1 MFDRSVGEARSRLAR
16 GMSYAALWCAALVGC
31 AGNEARRY
39 DHMSAA
45 YRDSAGSEAVA
56 DAEYDALP
64 FPADAPLERGALVSE
79 VLRRSPD
86 IEAARQ
92 AWRANLVR
100 YPQASA
106 FEDPMLEYEFAPLS
120 IGADDM
126 RFGQVIELSQRFAW
140 PGKRAL
146 AGQVVLAEA
155 EASHHD
161 FEAVRRSLAAM
172 ASGLF
177 DAYYAATRSLEVNA
191 AHAGLVTQIR
201 QAVEGQY
208 TAGGAEQ
215 QELLQMQLEQAQVE
229 RERLMLLSRRAEVVA
244 ELNGLLR
251 RAPELPLPE
260 PPAALELAFDAP
272 PAAQALRD
280 EALHNRSE
288 LASAALEIEAR
299 AAEGDLARRDRY
311 PELGVST
318 SYNSMWADP
327 EHRWMVGMSLS
338 LPLQIGARNAAAE
351 QAAAERARAEAML
364 AAETNQVSVE
374 VERARQAVLESQA
387 VVQLYRGRLLP
398 TARAQI
404 EAAHIGYSTGR
415 GSLQGLIDAQRSL
428 RSLELGEQ
436 EQLAELG
443 RRWAELER
451 SLGRIAGLVAAT
463 EVKP

>member
-1 MFDRSVGEARSRLAR
+1 MFDRCVGEARGRLVR
-16 GMSYAALWCAALVGC
+16 ELSCAALSCAVLFGC

-39 DHMSAA
+39 DRMRAA
-45 YRDSAGSEAVA
+45 YRDSAGAEAVA
-56 DAEYDALP
+56 EPEYDALP
-64 FPADAPLERGALVSE
+64 FPADAPLEREALVRE

-106 FEDPMLEYEFAPLS
+106 FQDPMLEYEFAPMS
-120 IGADDM
+120 IGADGM
-126 RFGQVIELSQRFAW
+126 PFGQSIELSQKFAW
-140 PGKRAL
+140 PGKRGL
-146 AGQVVLAEA
+146 EGQVVLAEA
-155 EASHHD
+155 EAAHHD
-161 FEAVRRSLAAM
+161 FEAVKRSLAAM
-172 ASGLF
+172 TAGLF

-191 AHAGLVTQIR
+191 AHAALVTQIR

-208 TAGGAEQ
+208 TAGGAGQ

-229 RERLMLLSRRAEVVA
+229 RERLMLQARRAEVVA

-251 RAPELPLPE
+251 RAPERPLPE
-260 PPAALELAFDAP
+260 PPATLEPTFDAP
-272 PAAQALRD
+272 PTPQALRD

-299 AAEGDLARRDRY
+299 AAEVDLARRDRY
-311 PELGVST
+311 PELGVMT
-318 SYNSMWADP
+318 SYNTMWADQ
-327 EHRWMVGMSLS
+327 EHRWMLGMSLS
-338 LPLQIGARNAAAE
+338 LPLQVGARNAAAE
-351 QAAAERARAEAML
+351 QAAAERAGAEANL

-374 VERARQAVLESQA
+374 VERARQAVLESQGVA
-387 VVQLYRGRLLP
+387 QLYRGRLLP

-404 EAAHIGYSTGR
+404 EAAQIGYSTGR

-451 SLGRIAGLVAAT
+451 ALGRIAGLTAT
-463 EVKP
+463 KEVTP